1 MRRVRKWLKVGVEN
15 LSVRFDFF
23 NVVKFCVNVFLNI
36 EITMMIM
43 MMMTMMTM
51 MMIFIIIIIIVI
63 TMKTMSSA
71 DYTCKTACSN
81 LVLKQLSVPA
91 RIA

>member
-1 MRRVRKWLKVGVEN
+1 MKVGVEN

-36 EITMMIM
+36 EITMMM

-63 TMKTMSSA
+63 TMKTMS
-71 DYTCKTACSN
+71 
-81 LVLKQLSVPA
+81 
-91 RIA
+91 